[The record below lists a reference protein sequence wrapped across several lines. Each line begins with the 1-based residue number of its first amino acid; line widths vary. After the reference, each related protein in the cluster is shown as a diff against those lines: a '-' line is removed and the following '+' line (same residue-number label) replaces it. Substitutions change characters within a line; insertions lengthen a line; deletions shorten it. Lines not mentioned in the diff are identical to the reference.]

1 MVIGWRATARHE
13 QYKNFDRKLSSLM
26 TVKMST
32 TTTAQ
37 LVSNNKAYPLP
48 ILNRDIWLQKKEE
61 DIVFPKII
69 NQYIH
74 FIET

>member
-1 MVIGWRATARHE
+1 MIIGWRATARHE

-37 LVSNNKAYPLP
+37 LVSNTLLYV
-48 ILNRDIWLQKKEE
+48 LNDEIKSFIVDLDQLKK
-61 DIVFPKII
+61 V
-69 NQYIH
+69 
-74 FIET
+74 